1 MRLLISK
8 YIIEHAQYHA
18 IQTIST
24 AVGYVLLNEAL
35 REVATECPMGR
46 IPDNTTIT
54 AVADTWYSLPATFI
68 SVDKVS
74 DAEGEEVTYY
84 NVDGARIKFKE
95 DGTYK
100 IEYKRIPNEIAQ
112 GLESAVPEIPEL
124 FHSKL
129 EFYIAARV
137 RMNFNHEDGE
147 GARLLAEFYNG
158 IRSVNKTLSKGKH
171 KKVMP
176 APLWR

>member
-1 MRLLISK
+1 LISK

-35 REVATECPMGR
+35 REVATECPKGR
-46 IPDNTTIT
+46 IPDDITIT
-54 AVADTWYSLPATFI
+54 AVSKTWYVLPTTFI
-68 SVDKVS
+68 SIDNVTNS
-74 DAEGEEVTYY
+74 DSKEVTDYET
-84 NVDGARIKFKE
+84 DGARIKFEE

-100 IEYKRIPNEIAQ
+100 VEYKRMPVEIAK

-129 EFYIAARV
+129 KFYIAARV

-158 IRSVNKTLSKGKH
+158 IRSVNTTLSKGKH